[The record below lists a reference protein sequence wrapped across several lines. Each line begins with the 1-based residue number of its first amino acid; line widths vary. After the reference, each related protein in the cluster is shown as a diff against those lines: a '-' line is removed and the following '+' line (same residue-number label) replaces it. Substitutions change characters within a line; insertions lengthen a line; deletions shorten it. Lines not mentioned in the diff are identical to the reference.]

1 MSYSCLFAF
10 NTERRD
16 IRIITGIVDTD
27 QFKNHVSSFYDE
39 RI

>member
-1 MSYSCLFAF
+1 MDRRNTGYSCLFTTF

-27 QFKNHVSSFYDE
+27 H
-39 RI
+39 